1 MLPGLTPFRSLL
13 CECLGIGMFFFF
25 CLLAFSGE
33 QNEGI
38 GKLYGDVQSCGYQ
51 DVHVMW
57 QLLHQSSSE
66 VSNLQLEE
74 DEVSKTN

>member
-1 MLPGLTPFRSLL
+1 
-13 CECLGIGMFFFF
+13 MFLFFA
-25 CLLAFSGE
+25 LLAFSGE

-57 QLLHQSSSE
+57 QLLHQSSSSE

-74 DEVSKTN
+74 DEASKTN